1 MQSIT
6 NESQENSFNGEILMK
21 AVQRLQVDVGNLL
34 DLTNKQIG
42 DQKLTQND
50 LLNIDKS
57 LNKILDYINL
67 IQNQDNSKINLD
79 SQAEKLNND
88 LQSIKRYKSILT
100 KALYEQ
106 KDMDSDEIK
115 SYIISRNKLE
125 HDIQAIKKDISHYQ
139 TNLQEMKQ
147 YLNKKKD
154 YLTKSD
160 LANLQKTLT
169 SLQQINIKKYLQI
182 AKSLQNSQNLPNL
195 DFISDFSDQIKEQQ
209 SQLKHLE
216 ERLEKAPKS
225 ISQYQQIQ
233 KEILELEKIRD
244 SILEITKSYLN
255 DYPSYMMQLEADANN
270 LENHFNEKIETQ
282 KNLFPKIRVQAQD
295 LFNNCNIMID
305 EFQRQNKSA
314 SLMSEANFMKEIQN
328 HKNIL
333 NEMNEKID
341 FLIEERKQIEHNINH
356 NPPLSSTNLQR
367 IIIGLDGMKSMTKF
381 ATHVSTRI
389 KTLEEDQSV
398 LMAQN
403 NQLNQRIKLAENNI
417 ENVHKFAS
425 NSSTKK
431 SRGIKNELQSLH
443 NESKAKRNELLN
455 NNDNMKDIYKSVY
468 SKFSELNE
476 IKKDFDK
483 IQQENSK
490 NINNAYDLNMRIEN
504 EAQSSIQSLRLE
516 INSVPSLVEEKFNDL
531 NTKMMDKVEEVRRN
545 IQENNIMENP
555 RDMVASLKKEIK
567 QKIDLQSK
575 NLLNKTKLDKYSN
588 DLNDFKSS
596 STKQINTMKIQLK
609 NIAKKSSQMDSE
621 FADEIVLRV
630 KKLDVFSDK
639 MKNYSQNIKNSP
651 FGELNGSAIELSRK
665 LSSFVSGE
673 PILDVDLVTS
683 SNDLLTS
690 SALEYKNESKIA
702 YYAGVV
708 HSHDPLIKDNEYV
721 NMMNDF
727 MRLKDYASRI
737 VTMEQNAR
745 NVKNRQIDLLAK
757 IDSKATNNQLVP
769 LVAEKIKQ
777 CLSAVKKK

>member
-6 NESQENSFNGEILMK
+6 NESQESSFNGEILMK

-88 LQSIKRYKSILT
+88 LQSIKRYKSILA

-106 KDMDSDEIK
+106 KDINSDEIK

-139 TNLQEMKQ
+139 LNLQEMKQ

-216 ERLEKAPKS
+216 EKLEKAPES
-225 ISQYQQIQ
+225 ISQFQQIQ
-233 KEILELEKIRD
+233 KEISELEKIRD

-468 SKFSELNE
+468 SKLSELNE

-490 NINNAYDLNMRIEN
+490 NINNAYDLNLRIEN
-504 EAQSSIQSLRLE
+504 EAQSAIQSLRLE

-567 QKIDLQSK
+567 QKIDSQSK

-596 STKQINTMKIQLK
+596 STKQINTMKVQLK

-621 FADEIVLRV
+621 FADEIVSRV
-630 KKLDVFSDK
+630 KKLEVFSDK

-665 LSSFVSGE
+665 LSNFVSGE

-690 SALEYKNESKIA
+690 SALEYKNEPKIA
-702 YYAGVV
+702 YYTGVV

-727 MRLKDYASRI
+727 MRLKDYALRI
-737 VTMEQNAR
+737 ETMEQNAK